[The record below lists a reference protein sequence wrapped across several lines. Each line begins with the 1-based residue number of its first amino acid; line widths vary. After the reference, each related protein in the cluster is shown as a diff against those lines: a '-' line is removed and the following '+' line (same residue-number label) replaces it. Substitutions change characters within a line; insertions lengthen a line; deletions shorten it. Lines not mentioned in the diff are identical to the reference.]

1 MPSSTS
7 DIQSPDLVQLD
18 IHKVDKKT
26 LEPYILMQRAA
37 NYLAGAM
44 IFLKSNFLLERKLKY
59 EDIKPRLLGHWG
71 TCPGISLVYA
81 HCTRLIKDKSL
92 AMILVTGPGHGAPAN
107 LANLF
112 LERSITRYYSDYTY
126 DRQGIERL
134 LEGFSWPTGFP
145 R

>member
-1 MPSSTS
+1 MSSSTS
-7 DIQSPDLVQLD
+7 DIQSPAVVQLD

-26 LEPYILMQRAA
+26 IEPYILMQRAA

-44 IFLKSNFLLERKLKY
+44 IFLQSNFLLERKLKP

-71 TCPGISLVYA
+71 TCPGINLVYA
-81 HCTRLIKDKSL
+81 HCTRLIKEKSL
-92 AMILVTGPGHGAPAN
+92 PMILVTGPGHGAPAN

-112 LERSITRYYSDYTY
+112 LEHSITRYYSDYSY

-134 LEGFSWPTGFP
+134 LKGFSWPSGFP